1 MQASRGHRE
10 LGNREAVRGVCD
22 IRGIRGAVNPG
33 WPKQNLTGKQLIFLK
48 CYNTGRKSATWTL
61 AQIRKKGNSKTA
73 QILLFDCLG
82 CGLGGGH
89 CSAED
94 WLSHRASFCADS
106 GWKGMYSLLLLGFFC
121 FVFKTGVT
129 YVAQAGLE
137 LLTLLVQPPD
147 CWDYRCVPTC
157 LDFCY
162 AI

>member
-1 MQASRGHRE
+1 M
-10 LGNREAVRGVCD
+10 
-22 IRGIRGAVNPG
+22 
-33 WPKQNLTGKQLIFLK
+33 

-82 CGLGGGH
+82 RGLGEGH
-89 CSAED
+89 CSAGCLTGLLFVRTVGGKE
-94 WLSHRASFCADS
+94 R
-106 GWKGMYSLLLLGFFC
+106 SLLLLGFFC